1 MQGKGDQ
8 GTGPFEKPSM
18 QDKPYLNGTGQHRAI
33 MRNPNEGTS
42 KHQAIQ
48 QVISQ
53 KTTEQRAI
61 PKRPPGMSRIDTPP
75 EMPRA
80 PRPSREQAPPQKM
93 RKRIL
98 IFGGIALVLAII
110 ACAIGSLLANGINSS
125 AGPSITAVDFI
136 SSLNTKNYVQA
147 YKDLG
152 PAITIRISQEQFT
165 QQAQILDTCYGQVN
179 NYSEVANSAKNQN
192 GTQIYVYTI
201 TREKSTKKLPYKLQ
215 VTLQKDPDDGTWKV
229 SDYSNN
235 LGPASPV
242 PVCTK

>member
-1 MQGKGDQ
+1 MQGQGDQ
-8 GTGPFEKPSM
+8 GMGPFERPPTN
-18 QDKPYLNGTGQHRAI
+18 DRPYLNGTGQHRAI

-48 QVISQ
+48 QVITQ

-61 PKRPPGMSRIDTPP
+61 PKRPPGMARIDTPP
-75 EMPRA
+75 EMVRA
-80 PRPSREQAPPQKM
+80 PRPSREQTPPQKM

-110 ACAIGSLLANGINSS
+110 ACTIGSLLANGINTS
-125 AGPSITAVDFI
+125 AGPSTAAVDFI
-136 SSLNTKNYVQA
+136 SSLNTKNYAQA

-165 QQAQILDTCYGQVN
+165 QQAKVLDTCYGKVSD
-179 NYSEVANSAKNQN
+179 YTEVANSAKNQD
-192 GTQIYVYTI
+192 GTQTYTYTI
-201 TREKSTKKLPYKLQ
+201 TRELSAKKLPYKLQ
-215 VTLQKDPDDGTWKV
+215 LTLQKDPDDGTWKV

-235 LGPASPV
+235 LGPAQPV
-242 PVCTK
+242 PACTK

>member
-1 MQGKGDQ
+1 MQGQ
-8 GTGPFEKPSM
+8 GE
-18 QDKPYLNGTGQHRAI
+18 QDKGPSERTPTRDLYLNATGQHRAI

-53 KTTEQRAI
+53 KTTEHRAL
-61 PKRPPGMSRIDTPP
+61 PKRPPGMARIETPP

-80 PRPSREQAPPQKM
+80 PRPSREQPPLQKM

-110 ACAIGSLLANGINSS
+110 ACAIGSLLANGFNTS
-125 AGPSITAVDFI
+125 AGPSTTAVDFV
-136 SSLNTKNYVQA
+136 SSLNTKNYTQA

-165 QQAQILDTCYGQVN
+165 AQAQILDTCYGKVN
-179 NYSEVANSAKNQN
+179 NYVEVPNSATNQN
-192 GTQIYVYTI
+192 GTQSYTYTV
-201 TREKSTKKLPYKLQ
+201 TRAKSSKNVPYQLQ

-229 SDYSNN
+229 TDYSNN
-235 LGPASPV
+235 LGPKPPV
-242 PVCTK
+242 PSCTK